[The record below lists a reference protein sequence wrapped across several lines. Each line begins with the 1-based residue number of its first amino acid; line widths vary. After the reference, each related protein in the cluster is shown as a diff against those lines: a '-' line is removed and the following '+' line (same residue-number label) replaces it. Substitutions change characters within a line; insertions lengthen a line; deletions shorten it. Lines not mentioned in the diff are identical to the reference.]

1 MLRYI
6 KHNLTEMIGVEIY
19 PIISLL
25 IFVLFFAIVIWRTFR
40 MSKAEVN
47 TYSNIPLDSDEKYLN
62 KNNTDKDKS

>member
-25 IFVLFFAIVIWRTFR
+25 IFVLFFAVVIWRTFR
-40 MSKAEVN
+40 MTKSEVSD
-47 TYSNIPLDSDEKYLN
+47 YSNIPLDSDEKYLDK
-62 KNNTDKDKS
+62 KNIDKC